1 MTIHSEKDAPFLST
15 VERGLD
21 PAEAVTILT
30 SVGGIAE
37 QQLFA
42 LEKRY
47 NNVKIDK
54 YVVMPTHIHAIIRLT
69 EQAAGASPRPTLMDI
84 VGAYKSLTTRAINQ
98 KQNTPGRKQF
108 QTSFFETVLRSERAY
123 QECWRY
129 IDENPLKWLL
139 DPMENEY
146 ERREQAPALH

>member
-69 EQAAGASPRPTLMDI
+69 EQAAGASC
-84 VGAYKSLTTRAINQ
+84 
-98 KQNTPGRKQF
+98 
-108 QTSFFETVLRSERAY
+108 TV
-123 QECWRY
+123 
-129 IDENPLKWLL
+129 
-139 DPMENEY
+139 
-146 ERREQAPALH
+146 